1 MLEQIKAIG
10 REAGKKIMAIYD
22 TDMGISLKS
31 DHSPL
36 TLADKASHEY
46 IVETLAAAF
55 PGIPVVSEEGRLPS
69 YAERASYGY
78 FWLVDPLDGTK
89 EFIKK
94 NGEFTVNI
102 ALIEDGLP
110 QVGIVYIPAQQRMFS
125 AARGEGAWL
134 SLPGGQQ
141 RLAAKQDFD
150 PSGLVASISR
160 SHPSGALDAYLKKI
174 EGVQTVG
181 VGSSLKFCGLAEQ
194 KVDFYPRFGPL
205 WEWDTAAAHLV
216 AEESGAAVRQLDG
229 SPLAYNKEVLK
240 HEKGFIAASSERLLD
255 YLFKLI

>member
-1 MLEQIKAIG
+1 
-10 REAGKKIMAIYD
+10 MAIYD
-22 TDMGISLKS
+22 SDMGISLKS

-46 IVETLAAAF
+46 IVESLSAAF
-55 PGIPVVSEEGRLPS
+55 PGIPVVSEEGELPS
-69 YAERASYGY
+69 FGERSGY
-78 FWLVDPLDGTK
+78 DQFWLVDPLDGTK

-102 ALIEDGLP
+102 ALIEAGVP
-110 QVGIVYIPAQQRMFS
+110 QLGVVYIPAQNRMFS

-134 SLPGGQQ
+134 SADGQSQ
-141 RLAAKQDFD
+141 RLKGNQDFD
-150 PSGLVASISR
+150 KNALTASISR

-174 EGVQTVG
+174 EGVQTMG
-181 VGSSLKFCGLAEQ
+181 VGSSLKFCCLAEQ

-205 WEWDTAAAHLV
+205 WEWDTAAAHVV
-216 AEESGAAVRQLDG
+216 AEESGAAVRELDG
-229 SPLAYNKEVLK
+229 SPLTYNKEVLK

-255 YLFKLI
+255 YLFEMV